1 MTLRDEMAVGN
12 RIVCIVSRAF
22 CVPLAVLSLSGAAD
36 NGAGGSDAL
45 DCRAADAT
53 ECWQQ
58 AIRGAM
64 PEKGPYFAGLT
75 AQKGATYIIR
85 DTLTIE
91 SAYGGTIDGNGSVL
105 EWRGPPDRPM
115 FLVKNTQQVRFVN
128 LRILVLTPLESAF
141 EFTKAPYG
149 KDPARNVAPS
159 LNVIDSVRI
168 EGIKLGNLRYGI
180 RFSKR
185 YGIDEDNDQ
194 STIISTAIYNV
205 TEAAISIEHS
215 QSQHHHFYAVKA
227 AGAPGN
233 KNASFVRADG
243 GSFSSLGGFHGTFGG
258 AVYSISSV
266 YGTDLIVDEDSEG
279 SARFIRTPS
288 GSASFPF
295 PVHVVGGRFSV
306 DGVAADGKF
315 IDFNRMGP
323 LSIDGLRVS
332 GNTPPGAAHP
342 VISFLPDP
350 VNGKGQGKLAVRN
363 LAFTTPD
370 SASWDVLMIN
380 SATAVNSGGNTCTDA
395 RGAITS
401 CRGLA
406 GGISNLGGVSFY
418 ELSVPPFRDLAPGH
432 VVYCADC
439 ALEERSGTC
448 AGGGKGRIAS
458 KSAGGWICN

>member
-1 MTLRDEMAVGN
+1 ML
-12 RIVCIVSRAF
+12 I
-22 CVPLAVLSLSGAAD
+22 LAGAAAAFA
-36 NGAGGSDAL
+36 AGSETL
-45 DCRAADAT
+45 DCPANDAT
-53 ECWQQ
+53 GCWQD
-58 AIRGAM
+58 AIRSAM
-64 PEKGPYFAGLT
+64 PPEKAPYFAGLT
-75 AQKGATYIIR
+75 AQMGARYVIR

-128 LRILVLTPLESAF
+128 LRIFVVTPLESAF

-149 KDPARNVAPS
+149 KDSARNVAPS

-168 EGIKLGNLRYGI
+168 EGVKLGNLRFGI

-205 TEAAISIEHS
+205 TEAAISIEHA

-227 AGAPGN
+227 GGALGN

-243 GSFSSLGGFHGTFGG
+243 GSFTSLGGFHGGFGG

-266 YGTDLIVDEDSEG
+266 YGTDLIVDEDSEA
-279 SARFIRTPS
+279 SARFIRTPA
-288 GSASFPF
+288 GSASFAF
-295 PVHVVGGRFSV
+295 PVHVLGGRFSV
-306 DGVAADGKF
+306 DRVAGDGKF

-323 LSIDGLRVS
+323 LSIDGLRVD
-332 GNTPPGAAHP
+332 GIPPPAGANP

-350 VNGKGQGKLAVRN
+350 VNGKGQGRLAVTN
-363 LAFTTPD
+363 TAFTVPG
-370 SASWDVLMIN
+370 SGSWDVLAIN
-380 SATAVNSGGNTCTDA
+380 GATGIDAGGNSCVDG
-395 RGAITS
+395 RGAVTA

-406 GGISNLGGVSFY
+406 NGVSNLGGVSFH
-418 ELSVPPFRDLAPGH
+418 ELSVPPLRDLAPGH
-432 VVYCADC
+432 AVFCADC
-439 ALEERSGTC
+439 AAEERSGAC
-448 AGGGKGRIAS
+448 ASGGQGRMAR
-458 KSAGGWICN
+458 KSTGGWSCN